1 MFILTREDQY
11 LTKATKG
18 RIMLTEDTVFEYF
31 KRMAQKDVDGL
42 LNLFADDAVIYEPFS
57 KSEGL
62 KGRSEIEPFLRV
74 ATMANEALQHS
85 IVIEKKQNK
94 GSIITALVT
103 FERGDKVKGRFTF
116 EFNSELTE
124 SNKRKIKALH
134 IQFI

>member
-1 MFILTREDQY
+1 MP
-11 LTKATKG
+11 
-18 RIMLTEDTVFEYF
+18 TEDTVSEYF

-42 LNLFADDAVIYEPFS
+42 LNLFTDDAVIYEPFS
-57 KSEGL
+57 KSDGL
-62 KGRSEIEPFLRV
+62 KGRSQIEPFLRV

-94 GSIITALVT
+94 GSVITALVT

-116 EFNSELTE
+116 EFSSVDSE